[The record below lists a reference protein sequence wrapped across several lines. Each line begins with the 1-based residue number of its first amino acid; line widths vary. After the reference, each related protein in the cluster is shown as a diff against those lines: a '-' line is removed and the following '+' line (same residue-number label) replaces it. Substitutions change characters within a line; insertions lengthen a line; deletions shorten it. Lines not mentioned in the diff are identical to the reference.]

1 MLRKFKFTHK
11 VMLAASVVLI
21 LVFSAFTLSNFLQ
34 MREQTQTELQQQL
47 QALSDSVSRNIANWL
62 NVRSDIIVAT
72 ANAVRRTDS
81 EADVLAKVQQSRGAG
96 DFKNVYVGLPDGT
109 FILDDQSIDLPADYD
124 ARGRPWYKL
133 GVSANE
139 ASFTEPYIDVT
150 TNELTIS
157 AVMPISD
164 NGQFGGVAGG
174 DMMLDVISDIVN
186 QVDFMGMGFA
196 FLVNSEG
203 KILTHT
209 NQNLVDQSIRQYLGN
224 NAEIRSRFADYQ
236 IGEREHMVTFS
247 PVEGIDGVEWY
258 LAVAIDREAAFANVA
273 SFGVRA
279 IVFMLGGVI
288 AVILLF
294 SWLLKVLLQ
303 PLYRLNHAVR
313 DMAEGEGD
321 LTFRLPVESQDEF
334 GELSASMNKFIEKI
348 HHAIIEVNQSALQVE
363 SNVEEMSSAT
373 QRSLTMYD
381 KQSGRTN
388 DVATAINQ
396 LSASSNDISQNAAGA
411 SAQASHAAKMSAESR
426 EALQANI
433 TAIGELSS
441 HMQESGEAIERLSDN
456 TRNIEQILEVIK
468 GVTEQT
474 NLLAL
479 NAAIEAARAG
489 EAGRGFAVVADEVR
503 ALAQRTQDSAKEIE
517 TMIAALE
524 SGTKNVVRVIEQSQQ
539 TGDECVRTAHEAE
552 EHMRDV
558 DTAIAEMDSVN
569 HSVASATEE
578 QTTVIKTLDRDIVD
592 ISDLNQQG
600 IENLRTT
607 QAACD
612 ALQSQFERLEAL
624 VQRFKV

>member
-150 TNELTIS
+150 TTELTIS

-209 NQNLVDQSIRQYLGN
+209 NQSLVDQSIRQYLGN

-288 AVILLF
+288 VVILLF

-426 EALQANI
+426 DALQANI

-539 TGDECVRTAHEAE
+539 TGDACVRTAHEAE